1 MNLFDAIHQRYSYR
15 GDFLPDMPSEAD
27 ITAIVDAA
35 IAAPAGV
42 NIRTTSY
49 MVITDS
55 NLLAELHKITKLKPS
70 PLAIIALSEDIPNKL
85 RRDFKDENFAVA
97 AQNVLLAVTAL
108 GYATCLNDILF
119 TYGEFEKP
127 TRKLLNVPRA
137 KKIKAIFNI
146 GKPVTAGAPMQKP
159 ARESLVQYNAF

>member
-15 GDFLPDMPSEAD
+15 GEFQADIPSETD
-27 ITAIVDAA
+27 IHAIIDAA

-49 MVITDS
+49 VIVTEKS
-55 NLLAELHKITKLKPS
+55 LLVELQKITKLHLA

-97 AQNVLLAVTAL
+97 AQNILLTVTAL

-119 TYGEFEKP
+119 TYSEFEKP
-127 TRKLLNVPRA
+127 VRKLLNVPRA

-146 GKPVTAGAPMQKP
+146 GKPVTAGAPMKKP
-159 ARESLVQYNAF
+159 ARESLIQYNAF